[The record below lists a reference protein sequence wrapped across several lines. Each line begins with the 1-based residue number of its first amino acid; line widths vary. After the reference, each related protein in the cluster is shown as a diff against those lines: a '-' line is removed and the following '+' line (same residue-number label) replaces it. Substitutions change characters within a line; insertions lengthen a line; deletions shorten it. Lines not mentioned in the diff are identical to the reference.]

1 MKNRE
6 IMKKDLKYNWHP
18 CTQMKDH
25 EFLPLIPIKKGEG
38 VYLEDF
44 EGNRY
49 IDAISSWWVNL
60 FGHSNNYINKKIQKQ
75 LETLEHVIFAGF
87 THPQAIRLSE
97 RLCKL
102 SGFDKVFYADNGSS
116 AVEVAIKMS
125 FHYWKN
131 RGKTR
136 PLFFSLENSYHG
148 ETIGALS
155 VGDVG
160 LYKDT
165 YKEILIKNM
174 TVPIPKDKSE
184 EETKKALDKT
194 RIIFEKYHKKV
205 SALIIEPLIQC
216 AGYMK
221 MHSPSFVKGLKK
233 LCEEFNIHFIADE
246 IAVGFGRSGSMF
258 ACEQAGIK
266 PDFMC
271 LSKGLTGGYLPLSV
285 VLTTDEIY
293 SAFYCDYKELKAFL
307 HSHSYTAN
315 ALGCA
320 AANATLDIF
329 ENGKWIESNGEWEL
343 IMKNEKWKMENELCS
358 SGYLKSCH
366 DEKWEFDVKSEKC
379 KVKNENLSILEYNEM
394 ISKYIWDR
402 MQEFKKLK
410 NVKEIRQTG
419 MIGAIEMIDYPW
431 ERRMGLKVYE
441 YGLKNGVL
449 LRPLGN
455 VIYFMPPYVIKKD
468 EIDKMIDIAFEGI
481 KNLE

>member
-1 MKNRE
+1 MKNSQ
-6 IMKKDLKYNWHP
+6 IMQKDLLYNWHP

-25 EFLPLIPIKKGEG
+25 EFLPLIPIKKAKG

-60 FGHSNNYINKKIQKQ
+60 FGHSNEYINSKIKEQ
-75 LETLEHVIFAGF
+75 LEILEHVIFAGF
-87 THPQAIRLSE
+87 THEGAIKLGE
-97 RLCKL
+97 RICKL
-102 SGFDKVFYADNGSS
+102 TGFDKVFYADNGSS

-131 RGKTR
+131 KGKVR
-136 PLFFSLENSYHG
+136 PYFFSLQNSYHG

-165 YKEILIKNM
+165 YKEILIKNI
-174 TVPIPKDKSE
+174 TIPIPKDKSE
-184 EETKKALDKT
+184 EETNKALKKA
-194 RIIFEKYHKKV
+194 REVFEKYHKEV
-205 SALIIEPLIQC
+205 SALIIEPLVQC

-221 MHSPSFVKGLKK
+221 MHSPLFVKGLKN
-233 LCEEFNIHFIADE
+233 LCEEFDVHLIADE
-246 IAVGFGRSGSMF
+246 IAVGFGRTGTMF
-258 ACEQAGIK
+258 ACEQANIK

-271 LSKGLTGGYLPLSV
+271 LSKGLTGGYLPLSL

-293 SAFYCDYKELKAFL
+293 MAFYCDYEELKAFL

-315 ALGCA
+315 PIAIA

-329 ENGKWIESNGEWEL
+329 EKENVIE
-343 IMKNEKWKMENELCS
+343 KNKEK
-358 SGYLKSCH
+358 
-366 DEKWEFDVKSEKC
+366 
-379 KVKNENLSILEYNEM
+379 
-394 ISKYIWDR
+394 SKYIWQK
-402 MQEFKKLK
+402 MQKFKELK

-419 MIGAIEMIDYPW
+419 MISAVEMIDYPW
-431 ERRMGLKVYE
+431 QERKGLRVYEFGLKH
-441 YGLKNGVL
+441 GVL

-455 VIYFMPPYVIKKD
+455 VIYFMPPYVINYE
-468 EIDKMIDIAFEGI
+468 EIDKMIDVAYEGI
-481 KNLE
+481 KSLN

>member
-1 MKNRE
+1 MKNSQ
-6 IMKKDLKYNWHP
+6 IMQKDLLYNWHP

-25 EFLPLIPIKKGEG
+25 EFLPLIPIKKAKG

-60 FGHSNNYINKKIQKQ
+60 FGHSNEYINSKIKEQ
-75 LETLEHVIFAGF
+75 LEILEHVIFAGF
-87 THPQAIRLSE
+87 THEGAIKLGE
-97 RLCKL
+97 RICKL
-102 SGFDKVFYADNGSS
+102 TGFNKVFYADNGSS

-131 RGKTR
+131 KGKVR
-136 PLFFSLENSYHG
+136 PYFFSLQNSYHG

-165 YKEILIKNM
+165 YKEILIKNI
-174 TVPIPKDKSE
+174 TIPIPKDKSE
-184 EETKKALDKT
+184 EETNKALKKA
-194 RIIFEKYHKKV
+194 REVFEKYHKEV
-205 SALIIEPLIQC
+205 SALIIEPLVQC

-221 MHSPSFVKGLKK
+221 MHSPLFVKGLKN
-233 LCEEFNIHFIADE
+233 LCEEFDVHLIADE
-246 IAVGFGRSGSMF
+246 IAVGFGRTGTMF
-258 ACEQAGIK
+258 ACEQANIK

-271 LSKGLTGGYLPLSV
+271 LSKGLTGGYLPLSL

-293 SAFYCDYKELKAFL
+293 MAFYCDYEELKAFL

-315 ALGCA
+315 PIAIA

-329 ENGKWIESNGEWEL
+329 EKENVIE
-343 IMKNEKWKMENELCS
+343 KNQEK
-358 SGYLKSCH
+358 
-366 DEKWEFDVKSEKC
+366 
-379 KVKNENLSILEYNEM
+379 
-394 ISKYIWDR
+394 SKYIWQK
-402 MQEFKKLK
+402 MQKFKELK

-419 MIGAIEMIDYPW
+419 MISAVEMIDYPW
-431 ERRMGLKVYE
+431 QERKGLRVYEFGLKH
-441 YGLKNGVL
+441 GVL

-455 VIYFMPPYVIKKD
+455 VIYFMPPYVINYE
-468 EIDKMIDIAFEGI
+468 EIDKMIDVAYEGI
-481 KNLE
+481 KSLN

>member
-6 IMKKDLKYNWHP
+6 IMEIDLKYNWHP

-25 EFLPLIPIKKGEG
+25 EFLPIIPIKKAKGI
-38 VYLEDF
+38 YLEDF

-49 IDAISSWWVNL
+49 IDAISSWWVNI
-60 FGHSNNYINKKIQKQ
+60 FGHSNEYINSKIKKQ

-87 THPQAIRLSE
+87 THEGAVKLSK

-102 SGFDKVFYADNGSS
+102 TGFDKVFYADNGSS
-116 AVEVAIKMS
+116 AVEIAIKMS

-131 RGKTR
+131 KNQVK
-136 PLFFSLENSYHG
+136 PLFFSLQNSYHG

-165 YKEILIKNM
+165 YKEILIKNI
-174 TVPIPKDKSE
+174 TIPIPKDKSE
-184 EETKKALDKT
+184 EETTKALKNA
-194 RIIFEKYHKKV
+194 REVFEKYYKDV

-221 MHSPSFVKGLKK
+221 MHSPLFIKGLRK
-233 LCEEFNIHFIADE
+233 LCDEFDIHLIADE
-246 IAVGFGRSGSMF
+246 IAVGFGRSGTMF
-258 ACEQAGIK
+258 ACEQAGIR
-266 PDFMC
+266 PDFML

-285 VLTTDEIY
+285 VLTTNDIY
-293 SAFYCDYKELKAFL
+293 SAFYCNYEELKAFL

-315 ALGCA
+315 PLGIA

-329 ENGKWIESNGEWEL
+329 EKDNVIENN
-343 IMKNEKWKMENELCS
+343 KKT
-358 SGYLKSCH
+358 
-366 DEKWEFDVKSEKC
+366 SE
-379 KVKNENLSILEYNEM
+379 
-394 ISKYIWDR
+394 YIWNNI
-402 MQEFKKLK
+402 QKFKNLP

-419 MIGAIEMIDYPW
+419 MITAIEMIDYPW
-431 ERRMGLKVYE
+431 QERKGLKIYE

-455 VIYFMPPYVIKKD
+455 VIYFMPPYIIQKK
-468 EIDKMIDIAFEGI
+468 EIDKMINTAYEGI
-481 KNLE
+481 KALNGSD